1 MIESLKALFVVA
13 VLSAGAFVY
22 ARTAFGDIVPPA
34 TLARWR
40 NLYLAVTAIAFL
52 VPNYW
57 LMLFAMAAAALALG
71 AGEKLKPALYLLL
84 LFAVPPATKT
94 VPGFGAI
101 NNFLDLSPYNILAL
115 IILFPLLLRPNEV
128 KGSGRANI
136 AEAFFIAYAILLIAL
151 AFREASVTH
160 GIRRS
165 TAFILTSIAQF
176 FVFSRIR
183 WTVDRIRLAT
193 AALVIPLVALS
204 GVAAAEVVL
213 GWHVYANA
221 VENWDVSQ
229 TLRYVERSGFLRAY
243 GSVIGPIAFGL
254 FLAVGLALAPALTA
268 HAKNRRL
275 AFLSIPALAAGLLAT
290 FSRGPWIGGALAV
303 GAYVATTRK
312 AFGNFFRLSVA
323 GAVCLFALAVT
334 PFGDSILEILPFIG
348 EGDSNTID
356 YRARLFEVGWR
367 VAMQTPW
374 FGSEGYMDSPA
385 MQELIQ
391 GQGIIDI
398 VNAYLRIV
406 LDTGLVGL
414 SLYFGAVGFAMLAA
428 LQAIGPARKMNSEL
442 ESYCQAYFAALLGL
456 TIILAT
462 TTNTIAQIKE
472 VTWVLCGI
480 CVGLARSVALEQRER
495 ANTPAVAAAGALADP
510 PPEAQGTP
518 PPRPPDRPL
527 PPHLRQYDRR

>member
-22 ARTAFGDIVPPA
+22 ARMAFGDIVPPA

-57 LMLFAMAAAALALG
+57 LMLFAMAVAALALS
-71 AGEKLKPALYLLL
+71 AGEKLRPAVYLLL
-84 LFAVPPATKT
+84 LFALPPASKT
-94 VPGFGAI
+94 VPGFGGI
-101 NNFLDLSPYNILAL
+101 NNFLDLSPFNILAL

-128 KGSGRANI
+128 KGSGRANL
-136 AEAFFIAYAILLIAL
+136 AEAFFIGYALLLIAL
-151 AFREASVTH
+151 AFREATITH

-165 TAFILTSIAQF
+165 TAFILTSVAQF

-183 WTVDRIRLAT
+183 WTIDRTRLAT

-204 GVAAAEVVL
+204 GVAAAEVIL

-254 FLAVGLALAPALTA
+254 FLAVGLALAPALA
-268 HAKNRRL
+268 ADAKNKRF
-275 AFLSIPALAAGLLAT
+275 ANLSIPAIAAGLLAT
-290 FSRGPWIGGALAV
+290 FSRGPWVGGALAFV
-303 GAYVATTRK
+303 AYVATTKK
-312 AFGNFFRLSVA
+312 ALSNLFRL
-323 GAVCLFALAVT
+323 GALGGVGLLALAFT
-334 PFGDSILEILPFIG
+334 PFGGAILDILPFIG
-348 EGDSNTID
+348 EGDSNTIN
-356 YRARLFEVGWR
+356 YRQQLFEIGWR

-374 FGSEGYMDSPA
+374 FGSEGYMESAA
-385 MQELIQ
+385 MQELVQ

-406 LDTGLVGL
+406 LDSGLVGL
-414 SLYFGAVGFAMLAA
+414 SLYLGAVGFALLAA
-428 LQAIGPARKMNSEL
+428 LQAIGPARKMNSNL
-442 ESYCQAYFAALLGL
+442 EPYCQAYFAALLGL
-456 TIILAT
+456 TVILAT
-462 TTNTIAQIKE
+462 TSNTIAQIKE

-480 CVGLARSVALEQRER
+480 CVGLARSVALEGRER
-495 ANTPAVAAAGALADP
+495 AAVSAEASAAAP
-510 PPEAQGTP
+510 PPEPDPDPVPAQPAG
-518 PPRPPDRPL
+518 RPL
-527 PPHLRQYDRR
+527 PRHLQQYVRR